1 MKKTI
6 IIAATVAAF
15 AVSCQKE
22 TIVEKQSRSISVT
35 AEAMPL
41 TKVGFVDGSSA
52 IWSEGETALLIST
65 TGYNKV
71 ATATLSA
78 SQILNNGVKACFTFQ
93 NIADGSYRIASPEP
107 TKVSDQGVT
116 FNIPAVQTQKKL
128 GISGSRACLVGG
140 FKIGRAHV

>member
-6 IIAATVAAF
+6 IIAATVAAI

-41 TKVGFVDGSSA
+41 TKVGFVDGNGISA
-52 IWSEGETALLIST
+52 VWSEGETASLIST

-78 SQILNNGVKACFTFQ
+78 SQILNDGAKASFTFENRQ
-93 NIADGSYRIASPEP
+93 E
-107 TKVSDQGVT
+107 GVT
-116 FNIPAVQTQKKL
+116 DEGKSIKGVLF
-128 GISGSRACLVGG
+128 
-140 FKIGRAHV
+140 

>member
-6 IIAATVAAF
+6 IIAAAVAAL

-41 TKVGFVDGSSA
+41 TKVGFVDGISA
-52 IWSEGETALLIST
+52 VWSEGETASLIST

-78 SQILNNGVKACFTFQ
+78 SQILNNGAKASFTFE
-93 NIADGSYRIASPEP
+93 NVTDGTYRI
-107 TKVSDQGVT
+107 
-116 FNIPAVQTQKKL
+116 
-128 GISGSRACLVGG
+128 VGG
-140 FKIGRAHV
+140 CS

>member
-41 TKVGFVDGSSA
+41 TKVGFVDGISA
-52 IWSEGETALLIST
+52 VWSAGETASLISKP
-65 TGYNKV
+65 GYTEA
-71 ATATLSA
+71 ATATLPA
-78 SQILNNGVKACFTFQ
+78 SQILNGGTKACFSFE
-93 NIADGSYRIASPEP
+93 NIKDGSYRINS
-107 TKVSDQGVT
+107 S
-116 FNIPAVQTQKKL
+116 L
-128 GISGSRACLVGG
+128 
-140 FKIGRAHV
+140 KIQ